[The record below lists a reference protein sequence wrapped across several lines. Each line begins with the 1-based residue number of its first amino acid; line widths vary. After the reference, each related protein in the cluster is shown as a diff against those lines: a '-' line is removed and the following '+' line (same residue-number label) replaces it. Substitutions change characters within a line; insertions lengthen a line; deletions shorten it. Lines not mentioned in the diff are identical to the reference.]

1 MGAKVRIP
9 PVLRAEAGGSR
20 EVQAAGVTV
29 RELLEDLTTNLPQ
42 LGQKIYDGEQIAPF
56 VNVYLDGE
64 DVRTLEGVDTAVKEG
79 ATLILLPAMAGG
91 QHSGPGGAAASAPRT
106 GSVEPTP
113 RG

>member
-1 MGAKVRIP
+1 MHVRVRIP

-20 EVQAAGVTV
+20 EVEASGSTV
-29 RELLEDLTTNLPQ
+29 HELLENLRATLPQ
-42 LGQKIYDGEQIAPF
+42 LGDKVYDGEQIAPF

-64 DVRTLEGVDTAVKEG
+64 DVRTLSGVDTPVAEG

-91 QHSGPGGAAASAPRT
+91 QDARRLRRACA
-106 GSVEPTP
+106 